1 MLQLISLHYKSTYL
15 AREINQKCA
24 KVCYNFSRR
33 GYFKINENNPSYFK
47 YQRST
52 FNLNMDYTYEPDHSQ
67 LLSIQEK
74 EPFNAEPPSS
84 ALVEFPIT
92 PEDLVYCRNH
102 GPVRQFDED
111 DYSLTIRGGKNG
123 QVKLSMNDL
132 RTLFPMTSIV
142 AVLQVRLTYISYQS
156 KRILRIFSVPV

>member
-1 MLQLISLHYKSTYL
+1 M
-15 AREINQKCA
+15 R
-24 KVCYNFSRR
+24 
-33 GYFKINENNPSYFK
+33 NNRTLTELFPILL
-47 YQRST
+47 YQPHFLT
-52 FNLNMDYTYEPDHSQ
+52 HNMDYTCEPDHSQ
-67 LLSIQEK
+67 LLAIQEK
-74 EPFNAEPPSS
+74 EPFNAEPSSS

-123 QVKLSMNDL
+123 QVKLRMNDL

-142 AVLQVRLTYISYQS
+142 AVLQVRLTYISYRS
-156 KRILRIFSVPV
+156 KRVLKIFSVPA